1 MDYEQALSR
10 LKWAVDSRMYGQ
22 VDFLF
27 SNGKLT
33 LIRTTQTE
41 SPKTA
46 EKGARDE
53 QRTSR

>member
-53 QRTSR
+53 QRNR